1 MTIEELKEA
10 LYNATNGTY
19 RMPGTTTLL
28 GYIKEY
34 DEKGREVSVDPNYL
48 DYDINIC
55 GTNYK
60 ITKHK
65 WDVYVWKPEFQKA
78 NYTWCWKDNV
88 EEYVLTIIDTK
99 PDYVKEYEAKQEA
112 EFTERKKELVEKGE
126 YICTLV
132 DLEDTQ
138 YQLITYNNQ
147 FAVVEFA
154 IVRKVKLGNGITK
167 YTHIAEK
174 KWENVKSVK
183 YLRDWE
189 LRPMY
194 KALSKYV
201 EEVPNTN
208 ITCVETLRNN
218 TITVNK
224 Q

>member
-19 RMPGTTTLL
+19 AMPGTTTLM

-34 DEKGREVSVDPNYL
+34 DEQGREVSVDPNYL
-48 DYDINIC
+48 DYEINIC
-55 GTNYK
+55 GTNYN

-65 WDVYVWKPEFQKA
+65 WRVYVWKPEFRKA

-112 EFTERKKELVEKGE
+112 AFIERKKEFVEKGE

-132 DLEDTQ
+132 DLDDTQ
-138 YQLITYNNQ
+138 YQLMTYNNQ

-154 IVRKVKLGNGITK
+154 IVRKVDLGNGVVKHTMITD
-167 YTHIAEK
+167 H
-174 KWENVKSVK
+174 KWENCKSVRF
-183 YLRDWE
+183 LWDWE
-189 LRPMY
+189 LRRIQERLDTHFEKNPY
-194 KALSKYV
+194 
-201 EEVPNTN
+201 NN
-208 ITCVETLRNN
+208 ITYMCE
-218 TITVNK
+218 
-224 Q
+224 

>member
-1 MTIEELKEA
+1 M
-10 LYNATNGTY
+10 
-19 RMPGTTTLL
+19 
-28 GYIKEY
+28 
-34 DEKGREVSVDPNYL
+34 
-48 DYDINIC
+48 
-55 GTNYK
+55 
-60 ITKHK
+60 
-65 WDVYVWKPEFQKA
+65 
-78 NYTWCWKDNV
+78 
-88 EEYVLTIIDTK
+88 
-99 PDYVKEYEAKQEA
+99 
-112 EFTERKKELVEKGE
+112 VEKGE

-132 DLEDTQ
+132 NLEDTQ

-154 IVRKVKLGNGITK
+154 IVREVKLGNGITK

-208 ITCVETLRNN
+208 ITCVESLKNN
-218 TITVNK
+218 IITVNN

>member
-19 RMPGTTTLL
+19 IMPGTTTLM

-34 DEKGREVSVDPNYL
+34 DEQGREVSVDPNYL

-55 GTNYK
+55 GTNYM

-65 WDVYVWKPEFQKA
+65 WRVYVWKPEFRKA

-112 EFTERKKELVEKGE
+112 AFIERKKEFVEKGE

-154 IVRKVKLGNGITK
+154 IVHKVDLGNGIVKHTI
-167 YTHIAEK
+167 TADH
-174 KWENVKSVK
+174 KWENCKSVRF
-183 YLRDWE
+183 LWDWE
-189 LRPMY
+189 LRRIQERLDTHFEKHPY
-194 KALSKYV
+194 
-201 EEVPNTN
+201 NN
-208 ITCVETLRNN
+208 ITYMCE
-218 TITVNK
+218 
-224 Q
+224 

>member
-19 RMPGTTTLL
+19 IMPGTTTLM

-34 DEKGREVSVDPNYL
+34 DEKGREVSVNPNYL
-48 DYDINIC
+48 DYEINIC

-65 WDVYVWKPEFQKA
+65 WDVYVWKPEFRKA
-78 NYTWCWKDNV
+78 DYTWCWKDNV

-112 EFTERKKELVEKGE
+112 EFTERKKEFVEKGE

-132 DLEDTQ
+132 DL
-138 YQLITYNNQ
+138 
-147 FAVVEFA
+147 A

-201 EEVPNTN
+201 EEVPNINITLADTTPTSLHHVDAEVDLTN
-208 ITCVETLRNN
+208 ILSEQIEDEIL
-218 TITVNK
+218 NK
-224 Q
+224 